1 MLLFI
6 NYNTYSILIF
16 LLTIFILKVF
26 LVKFFITTL
35 VVDLLSRTI
44 TNYFFFTNLFIY
56 WTNLYYLHTF
66 FLLVIF
72 LCVVVKSKYTNYEL
86 LASYALFLI
95 LSSNLFCEFYSNT
108 LFSFNM
114 QLFNEDVNSL
124 LKNTVNK
131 IHPLLLYSS
140 FTAFF
145 ISVIH
150 FPYKNLTKP
159 LQKDK
164 HLTQHVFSY
173 VKFSMMLIVVAL
185 YLGSWWALQEGSWGG
200 WWNWDSSEFF
210 GLLVFYYLVLLVHRP
225 DLVKSWLLLINHVLK
240 NQYFLIIF
248 FLLLQLNFNVIS
260 HNFGFRS
267 TKFLNIEVILFLL
280 LLLLLF
286 ISYSNVN
293 SSILLTLS
301 LVSTRLTVV
310 KPYGVSILLF
320 NLFNFVVAL
329 SLINFLIKVLTNLK
343 FFVSFLSFYKLLCI
357 VWLYFWLRFLKVS
370 YSHILFTHLLHSSF
384 YFVFIFIKSWRG
396 SLLQFYLHYILF
408 IIFTVNLVG
417 KYYTINTFLHTNLID
432 TVTRSHYL
440 ALNTIEVELWLNFI
454 TNSTSFEGKSFSL
467 CFTQNYSQQ
476 LYLLNTSYFFTVVNS
491 LDPIAFILNLLFF
504 LSCTLLVVCFTYPK
518 LSLRQ

>member
-6 NYNTYSILIF
+6 NYNIYSILIF

-35 VVDLLSRTI
+35 IVDLLARTI
-44 TNYFFFTNLFIY
+44 TNHFFFTNLFIY

-66 FLLVIF
+66 FLLLIF
-72 LCVVVKSKYTNYEL
+72 LCVVVKSKYINYEL
-86 LASYALFLI
+86 FARCALFLI
-95 LSSNLFCEFYSNT
+95 LSGNLFCEFYSNT

-140 FTAFF
+140 FSTFF
-145 ISVIH
+145 MCVVY
-150 FPYKNLTKP
+150 FPYKNLTKSF
-159 LQKDK
+159 QKDK
-164 HLTQHVFSY
+164 HLTQHMFSY
-173 VKFSMMLIVVAL
+173 AKFSVLLIIAAL

-210 GLLVFYYLVLLVHRP
+210 GLLIFYYLVLLMHRP
-225 DLVKSWLLLINHVLK
+225 DLVKSWLLLVNHVLK

-267 TKFLNIEVILFLL
+267 TKFLSIEVLLFLL
-280 LLLLLF
+280 LLLFLCIL
-286 ISYSNVN
+286 YNNVN
-293 SSILLTLS
+293 SSTLLTLS
-301 LVSTRLTVV
+301 LVSTKLTVV
-310 KPYGVSILLF
+310 KPYDGSTLLF
-320 NLFNFVVAL
+320 SLFNFVVTL
-329 SLINFLIKVLTNLK
+329 SLINFLVKMLTSLK

-357 VWLYFWLRFLKVS
+357 VWVYFWLRFLQVS
-370 YSHILFTHLLHSSF
+370 YNYVFFSHLLHSSL

-417 KYYTINTFLHTNLID
+417 KHYIINTFLHTNLID
-432 TVTRSHYL
+432 TVTHSHYL
-440 ALNTIEVELWLNFI
+440 SLNTTEVELWLNFI
-454 TNSTSFEGKSFSL
+454 ASSTSFESKSFNL
-467 CFTQNYSQQ
+467 YFTQNYSQQ
-476 LYLLNTSYFFTVVNS
+476 LYLLNTSYFFTIVNS
-491 LDPIAFILNLLFF
+491 LDPIAFTLNSLFF
-504 LSCTLLVVCFTYPK
+504 LSCTLLVLCFTYPK
-518 LSLRQ
+518 LSFR